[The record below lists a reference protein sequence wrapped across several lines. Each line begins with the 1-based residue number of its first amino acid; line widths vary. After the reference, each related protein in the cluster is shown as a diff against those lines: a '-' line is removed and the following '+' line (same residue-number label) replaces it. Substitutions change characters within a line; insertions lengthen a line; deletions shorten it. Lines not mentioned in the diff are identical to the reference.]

1 MSQQRIAVLV
11 SGGGSNLQALI
22 DAVEAGSIK
31 GQLELV
37 IADRQEAYALERA
50 KNHGIPAKLIDRKAC
65 KDKGDFDRQLLDGLN
80 ASEPDLIVLAGYLS
94 ILSKELVKEY
104 QGKIINIHPSLIPSF
119 CGKGFYGEKV
129 HQAAIDYGVKL
140 SGATVHFVDENT
152 DTGPIILQEA
162 VPVLHT
168 DDAKALAARVLKIE
182 HKLIVNAVALYCDRK
197 IKIEG
202 RKVSIL

>member
-1 MSQQRIAVLV
+1 MSKQKIAVLV

-22 DAVEAGSIK
+22 DAVEAGAVK

-37 IADRQEAYALERA
+37 ISDRGDAYALERA
-50 KNHGIPAKLIDRKAC
+50 KRHDIPFRLIDRKSC
-65 KDKGDFDRQLLDGLN
+65 LDKNDFDIQLLDCLN
-80 ASEPDLIVLAGYLS
+80 ALKPDLIVLAGYLS
-94 ILSKELVKEY
+94 ILSQELVKEY

-129 HQAAIDYGVKL
+129 HQAVIDYGVKL

-162 VPVLHT
+162 VPVLGS
-168 DDAKALAARVLKIE
+168 DDAKALAARVLNIE
-182 HKLIVNAVALYCDRK
+182 HRLLVQAVTLYCDQK
-197 IKIEG
+197 IQIEG